1 MVLSALCLRA
11 DVPFL
16 VVCVCVHARQLRCS
30 GLMEAV
36 RVSRAGFPVRIHH
49 EDFISR
55 YSLLTARLSSG
66 IQSQGIESK
75 TFINNMLQMLGAQDT
90 DFRIGLTKVF
100 FRRSLHDR
108 LEEDRSSLLVRDAK
122 NIQRVCRGHLA
133 RNYVRLLR
141 RLRVDAAVILQRAS
155 RMATARRSYARL
167 VQQAREAIREAE
179 RQRVAAEQAEKDRI
193 RQQEEASQQ
202 VLLKQRSPQSN
213 GMAATTSPPFQ
224 VRGLAPAILKP
235 AAPEIVGKTA
245 LEQQQQQQ
253 KAIEETRRAHELK
266 LQLQQQEML
275 KQQESMKQQAAED
288 IRKALSLYESKVC
301 ALLQSIK
308 AAKQPEQ
315 IRQELAS
322 LSSFSSAA
330 QDFSQVTEACKTLL
344 EEKLQLTLQ
353 TNSMN
358 LKDLKA
364 SSETFVRVNELES
377 AVREKNVEI
386 KRLSDQLVELRVQA
400 QDPVR
405 LRQEMEDNHQMQLSS
420 KLRMLDALSRQ
431 SQSAQR
437 QIAQME
443 EQNQKLQTQVQ
454 SLKGLLAQT
463 ADTKDVGIPADEVRS
478 LLRDDVS
485 QMQQKEQMI
494 ELSQQLSAEKERYE
508 KLEKEMSM
516 EMASR
521 VASAN
526 DLLRKKDIKLEELSL
541 RLHMLT
547 EAAMKHSSGA
557 CW

>member
-1 MVLSALCLRA
+1 M
-11 DVPFL
+11 
-16 VVCVCVHARQLRCS
+16 
-30 GLMEAV
+30 
-36 RVSRAGFPVRIHH
+36 SRAGFPVRIHH

-213 GMAATTSPPFQ
+213 GMAAATSPPFQ

-235 AAPEIVGKTA
+235 AAPEIVGKAA

-275 KQQESMKQQAAED
+275 KQQERMKLQAAED
-288 IRKALSLYESKVC
+288 IRKALSVYESKVC

-358 LKDLKA
+358 LKDVKA

-377 AVREKNVEI
+377 AVR
-386 KRLSDQLVELRVQA
+386 
-400 QDPVR
+400 
-405 LRQEMEDNHQMQLSS
+405 EMEDNHQMQLSS

-485 QMQQKEQMI
+485 QMQQKEHII

-547 EAAMKHSSGA
+547 EAATKHSSGA

>member
-1 MVLSALCLRA
+1 M
-11 DVPFL
+11 
-16 VVCVCVHARQLRCS
+16 
-30 GLMEAV
+30 
-36 RVSRAGFPVRIHH
+36 SRAGFPVRIHH

-167 VQQAREAIREAE
+167 VQQVREAIREAE

-377 AVREKNVEI
+377 AVREKNAEI

-485 QMQQKEQMI
+485 QMQQKEHII